1 MKGYRIRDLPKIDRP
16 RERLQHKGPAA
27 LSNAELLAIVLG
39 SGMQG
44 KNVIEV
50 AEHLLRK
57 FGAKGL
63 FEAKL
68 NDLQQIPGIGEVK
81 ATQLVASFELAKR
94 LLLGQEQKVITLESP
109 KDAYTLSK
117 RIHDLKKEHFLAY
130 MLDARNVV
138 IAEEVISI
146 GTLTMAVVHPRE
158 VFEPAVRRSAAGI
171 VLVHNHPSGDPTP
184 GDDDLH
190 MTERL
195 AEAGKLMG
203 IEILDHVIV
212 TPKEYTSLKEL
223 GWLQRRS

>member
-1 MKGYRIRDLPKIDRP
+1 MKGYRIRDLPKVDRP
-16 RERLQHKGPAA
+16 RERLQRKGPGA
-27 LSNAELLAIVLG
+27 LSNSELLAIMLG

-63 FEAKL
+63 FEASL
-68 NDLQQIPGIGEVK
+68 YDLRQIPGIGEVK
-81 ATQLVASFELAKR
+81 ATQLIASFELAKR
-94 LLLGQEQKVITLESP
+94 LSLDREQKAVTLESP
-109 KDAYTLSK
+109 EDVYALSK
-117 RIHDLKKEHFLAY
+117 HIHDLKKEHFLAY
-130 MLDARNVV
+130 LLDACNVV
-138 IAEEVISI
+138 IAEETISI

-158 VFEPAVRRSAAGI
+158 VFEPAVRCSAAGI

-184 GDDDLH
+184 GDEDRRV
-190 MTERL
+190 TERL

-212 TPKEYTSLKEL
+212 TFKGYVSLKEL
-223 GWLQRRS
+223 GWLQGRS